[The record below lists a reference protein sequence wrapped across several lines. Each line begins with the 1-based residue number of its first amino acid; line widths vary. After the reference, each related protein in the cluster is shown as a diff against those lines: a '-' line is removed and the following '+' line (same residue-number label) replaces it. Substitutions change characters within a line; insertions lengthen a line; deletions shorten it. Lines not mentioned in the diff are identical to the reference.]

1 MMMKWFYVW
10 IRSSFASCILYLE
23 NQSISQKG
31 NTAHQICCT
40 QHVYLVGYFT
50 KNISGVAHL
59 QRECY
64 DGHTNRTANSAVISQ
79 YKYYVHTIKYNV
91 YRAIFQLY
99 KCTHYCLWI
108 SCQLQFEDEFAWDKS
123 NSHFYFLPIS

>member
-10 IRSSFASCILYLE
+10 IRSRFASCILYLE

-50 KNISGVAHL
+50 KNISEVAHFHSKKGWN
-59 QRECY
+59 C
-64 DGHTNRTANSAVISQ
+64 NAI
-79 YKYYVHTIKYNV
+79 NV
-91 YRAIFQLY
+91 EQ
-99 KCTHYCLWI
+99 
-108 SCQLQFEDEFAWDKS
+108 
-123 NSHFYFLPIS
+123 